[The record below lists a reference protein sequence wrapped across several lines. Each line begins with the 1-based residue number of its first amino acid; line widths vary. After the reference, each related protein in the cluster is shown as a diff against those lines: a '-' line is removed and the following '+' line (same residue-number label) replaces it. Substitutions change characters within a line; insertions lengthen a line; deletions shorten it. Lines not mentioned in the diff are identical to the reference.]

1 MSDDRLAQARVEAE
15 RRQAA
20 KCQRMWEDESEHL
33 IHSWSMG
40 FLAGFRDDTET
51 PNPYEEEQQ

>member
-51 PNPYEEEQQ
+51 PNPYEKD